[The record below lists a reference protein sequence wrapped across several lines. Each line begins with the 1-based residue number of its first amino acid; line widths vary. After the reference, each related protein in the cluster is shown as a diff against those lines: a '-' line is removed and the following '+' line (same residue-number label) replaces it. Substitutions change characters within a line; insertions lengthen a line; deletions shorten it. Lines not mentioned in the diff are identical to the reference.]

1 MWPPKLEANQ
11 ILLISRQSKR
21 ACAIVSHQ
29 IVSTFI
35 PHVVIFIINGRI
47 FIQARHARFWHLGSF
62 LIFLTFFQKSL
73 VMKLVDTI
81 ELCREFVDY
90 WYPYLTDKISSLVC
104 FQTRLSH
111 WRYDAIL
118 HRKGPVTRATSKR
131 LQEDWIRA
139 AEEGPMVFMN
149 LRVDLWVH
157 GPRFGPF
164 IFVHIRLVFNYFLD
178 LYLGLH
184 NVGRVP

>member
-1 MWPPKLEANQ
+1 
-11 ILLISRQSKR
+11 
-21 ACAIVSHQ
+21 
-29 IVSTFI
+29 
-35 PHVVIFIINGRI
+35 
-47 FIQARHARFWHLGSF
+47 
-62 LIFLTFFQKSL
+62 
-73 VMKLVDTI
+73 MKLVDTI

-149 LRVDLWVH
+149 LRV
-157 GPRFGPF
+157 GYPR
-164 IFVHIRLVFNYFLD
+164 
-178 LYLGLH
+178 
-184 NVGRVP
+184 NVGFFSPCILGHLD